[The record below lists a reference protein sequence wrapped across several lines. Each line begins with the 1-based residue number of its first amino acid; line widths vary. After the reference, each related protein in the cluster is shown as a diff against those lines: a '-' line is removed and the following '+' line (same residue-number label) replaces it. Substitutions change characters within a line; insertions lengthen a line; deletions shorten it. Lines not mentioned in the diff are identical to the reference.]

1 MIPYRNSR
9 TVKNYYRH
17 LCRSYG
23 EICGNFISILMKS
36 SIVINIIVCG
46 VLFSGPASAAQDAIR
61 DYPDNLFGVAFD
73 GDGSVIATGY
83 HGAVKH
89 SSDGGR
95 RWALAES
102 GTKDLLRRVTAA
114 ADNVAFAVSH
124 RGLILQTADD
134 GATWRK
140 VYEEPGLYLRAIDF
154 ADAANGWA
162 VGHNGVILHTA
173 DGGKTWSTQGLSDYK
188 GRDLPRLGAVVA
200 LDAQRAL
207 VAGEFGVVAATE
219 DAGATWRVITEQV
232 YPTLLDLALV
242 KDRGYAVGLNGTLLA
257 LTLPEGGGWQVQRV
271 ETGREQ
277 HLLSVALSADGKTG
291 LIGGNGV
298 LLTVDDKGLA
308 PAAVSPEFPL
318 SYSWIG
324 GVAIAG
330 NGRAIVVGQGGAILS
345 ADAPAG
351 PFEPTGSAALPP
363 SNETDRVTQ

>member
-1 MIPYRNSR
+1 MIPYENSKTTNHSYRYFYRN
-9 TVKNYYRH
+9 
-17 LCRSYG
+17 YG
-23 EICGNFISILMKS
+23 EIRGNFLRILIEL
-36 SIVINIIVCG
+36 SIVINFIVCG
-46 VLFSGPASAAQDAIR
+46 LLFSVPASAAQDAIR

-83 HGAVKH
+83 HGVVKR

-95 RWALAES
+95 LWALAES
-102 GTKDLLRRVTAA
+102 GTKDLLRRVTAVA
-114 ADNVAFAVSH
+114 GDVAFAVSH

-173 DGGKTWSTQGLSDYK
+173 DGGKTWSTQALSDYK

-257 LTLPEGGGWQVQRV
+257 LTLSEGGGWQVRPV

-298 LLTVDDKGLA
+298 LLTVDEKGLA

-330 NGRAIVVGQGGAILS
+330 NGRAVAVGQGGAILE
-345 ADAPAG
+345 AEAPAG
-351 PFEPTGSAALPP
+351 PFKPAGSAVLQS
-363 SNETDRVTQ
+363 SNETDRVQR